1 MILFSAKNIY
11 AQVIIFNTSFILSS
25 SSFAS
30 FSPHAL
36 KTQKFCKV
44 KPIHRNHVFGMTVFY
59 QFHFTGND
67 KGLYATMRGG
77 RIEKRQTIPSCPV

>member
-1 MILFSAKNIY
+1 MIHFPAKNIY
-11 AQVIIFNTSFILSS
+11 AQAIIFNTSFILYSS
-25 SSFAS
+25 SYPSFIL
-30 FSPHAL
+30 HAL

-44 KPIHRNHVFGMTVFY
+44 KPIYRNHVFGMTVFY
-59 QFHFTGND
+59 QFHFMGNN

>member
-1 MILFSAKNIY
+1 MIHFPAKNIY
-11 AQVIIFNTSFILSS
+11 AQVIIFNTSFILYSS
-25 SSFAS
+25 SYPSFIL
-30 FSPHAL
+30 HAL

-59 QFHFTGND
+59 QFHFTGNN

-77 RIEKRQTIPSCPV
+77 RIEKQQTIPSCPV